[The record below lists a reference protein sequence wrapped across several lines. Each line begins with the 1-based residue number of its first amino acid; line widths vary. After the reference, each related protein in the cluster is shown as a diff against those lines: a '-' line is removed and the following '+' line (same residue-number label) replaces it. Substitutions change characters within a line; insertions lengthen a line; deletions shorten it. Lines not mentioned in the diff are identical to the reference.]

1 MRIRRILQAFIATGM
16 GACIF
21 TPLAAETPVAFSSP
35 SERIFCYTSDEAAL
49 ICLMFDQNWSEAQL
63 YALQPDDHGECN
75 LDQTPAFELPAEG
88 PPRLYKYCHGDVFW
102 PAEHKFVLP
111 YGYSLQNG
119 EFSCQ
124 SETNGM
130 TCHNRSGHG
139 FSMARAA
146 YEIHSP

>member
-1 MRIRRILQAFIATGM
+1 MRCVLQAVIATVM
-16 GACIF
+16 GACVF
-21 TPLAAETPVAFSSP
+21 TPLAAETPVAFGSP
-35 SERIFCYTSDEAAL
+35 SGRIFRYTSDKAAL

-63 YALQPDDHGECN
+63 YSLRPDGHGECN
-75 LDQTPAFELPAEG
+75 LDQTPAFELPADG

-119 EFSCQ
+119 EFSCL
-124 SETNGM
+124 SEKSGM
-130 TCHNRSGHG
+130 TCRNRSVHG

-146 YEIHSP
+146 YVIHSP